1 MIMRK
6 KILYFVVLST
16 IAWGM
21 SACKE
26 GEPGFGYLSNLTQHD
41 RNRILND
48 TITPPNNPM
57 APGENPDCYTIRG
70 VLTGELLSVMQT
82 EGYHPCIIV
91 NDTVQRERRGY
102 FLFKGNEPI
111 RFNSP
116 DLAGR
121 KIGDTLYVTGEVTY
135 RAGAYYALEYV
146 AIQ

>member
-26 GEPGFGYLSNLTQHD
+26 GEPGFGYLSNLTQQD
-41 RNRILND
+41 RNKIWND

-57 APGENPDCYTIRG
+57 APGTTDKDYYTIRG
-70 VLTGELLSVMQT
+70 VLVGEMLSVQM
-82 EGYHPCIIV
+82 GYHPCITV

-135 RAGAYYALEYV
+135 RAGDFYTLEYV

>member
-1 MIMRK
+1 MK
-6 KILYFVVLST
+6 TKLLYLAALLT

-21 SACKE
+21 SACKT
-26 GEPGFGYLSNLTQHD
+26 GDSGGKDYLTSLTQQD
-41 RNRILND
+41 RNRIWND

-57 APGENPDCYTIRG
+57 TPGQNPDCYTIRG

-91 NDTVQRERRGY
+91 NDTVQREKRGY

-121 KIGDTLYVTGEVTY
+121 RIGDTLYVTGEVKY
-135 RAGAYYALEYV
+135 RAGTFYTLEYV